1 MFRNLE
7 EEQRENLKK
16 IIISA
21 LLLLA
26 LEICIHTGVFRGNRW
41 IPLLLAVIPYLI
53 VGWDVLKEAWENI
66 TEGHPFEEEF
76 LMAVATIGAFAI
88 GEYPEAIA
96 VMLLF
101 QTGELFEDYASD
113 RSRDSI
119 RDLMSIAPEY
129 ANVQKNGALAK
140 ADPSSVEVGDI
151 IVVKPGEKIP
161 LDGVVEEG
169 ESLVDTAALTGEPV
183 PRTARKGE
191 EVISG
196 CVNGEGTLK
205 VRVTKTYQNSTVSRI
220 LELVEHATDKKTR
233 TEHFVTRFSRVY
245 TPIVTF
251 SAIAL
256 AVVPP
261 LALGGGKA
269 VWFDWITRACIFLVV
284 SCPCALVISVPLGFF
299 GGLGAA
305 SRIGVLVKGSNYL
318 EALADVKTM
327 VFDKTGTLTKGE
339 FKVAGVYP
347 EAGYTKEKL
356 LGLAAYAENESNHPI
371 AQSIRASYGRPVDG
385 SRVSGTKEISGHGV
399 STNIDGKKILC
410 GNAALMQRSGVSF
423 RENEESGT
431 VVYLAEEGKFAGSIL
446 ISDTVREGVKEAIE
460 SMKSNGVRTT
470 VMLTGDRKE
479 TAECVAKEVGI
490 DEVHAQLLPA
500 DKVAEVEGLLKKEQ
514 GTDRLA
520 FVGDGINDAPVLMRS
535 DVGIA
540 MGSMGSDAAIEAA
553 DIVLMED
560 NIGKISETVKIAR
573 KTRSIVRTNITFA
586 IAVKLI
592 ILALGAFG
600 IANMWM
606 ASFGDVGVLILC
618 VLNSMRTLRMT
629 KQQAGA

>member
-251 SAIAL
+251 SEI
-256 AVVPP
+256 
-261 LALGGGKA
+261 G
-269 VWFDWITRACIFLVV
+269 RAHV
-284 SCPCALVISVPLGFF
+284 
-299 GGLGAA
+299 
-305 SRIGVLVKGSNYL
+305 
-318 EALADVKTM
+318 
-327 VFDKTGTLTKGE
+327 
-339 FKVAGVYP
+339 
-347 EAGYTKEKL
+347 
-356 LGLAAYAENESNHPI
+356 
-371 AQSIRASYGRPVDG
+371 
-385 SRVSGTKEISGHGV
+385 
-399 STNIDGKKILC
+399 
-410 GNAALMQRSGVSF
+410 
-423 RENEESGT
+423 
-431 VVYLAEEGKFAGSIL
+431 
-446 ISDTVREGVKEAIE
+446 
-460 SMKSNGVRTT
+460 
-470 VMLTGDRKE
+470 
-479 TAECVAKEVGI
+479 
-490 DEVHAQLLPA
+490 
-500 DKVAEVEGLLKKEQ
+500 
-514 GTDRLA
+514 
-520 FVGDGINDAPVLMRS
+520 
-535 DVGIA
+535 
-540 MGSMGSDAAIEAA
+540 
-553 DIVLMED
+553 
-560 NIGKISETVKIAR
+560 
-573 KTRSIVRTNITFA
+573 
-586 IAVKLI
+586 
-592 ILALGAFG
+592 
-600 IANMWM
+600 
-606 ASFGDVGVLILC
+606 
-618 VLNSMRTLRMT
+618 
-629 KQQAGA
+629 